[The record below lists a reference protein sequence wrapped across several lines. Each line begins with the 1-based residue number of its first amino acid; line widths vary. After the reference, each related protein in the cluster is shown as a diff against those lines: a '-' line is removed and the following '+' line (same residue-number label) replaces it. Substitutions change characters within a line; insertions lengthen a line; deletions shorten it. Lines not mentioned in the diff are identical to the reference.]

1 MGERRPCMDFHG
13 KQQKK
18 YLILITFAIVLFT
31 VMQNVSSVL
40 SVLGM
45 VFRLLTPFIM
55 GLCAAFIFNV
65 PLAFIEDRILVKLSN
80 RFPVWRKLKRPVG
93 ILLTL
98 CFVLGLVLALLLLI
112 IPEIIKTFDIIANN
126 MPGYLETAGK
136 WVEDMAAKFEIS
148 IDNIQKIEIDWAQIN
163 STVADFVKNGG
174 ASIFNT
180 TLNVTTGILNGL
192 VNVLMC
198 LIFSIYILY
207 HKESLA
213 RQIKKTVY
221 AYLPERINKKTM
233 EIGSLA
239 NRIFSNFVSGQMTEA
254 VLIGVLCFIGMTI
267 LLLPYSVMISAL
279 VGFTALIPVFGA
291 FIGTAVGAFLILMIS
306 PLQAVIFVIFI
317 IILQQFEGNV
327 IYPKVVGKSVG
338 LPGMWVL
345 LAVLVGGNLYG
356 AVGMLV
362 SVPLC
367 SLLYSIL
374 RSGVEER
381 IRKKNLVH

>member
-1 MGERRPCMDFHG
+1 MDFHG

-65 PLAFIEDRILVKLSN
+65 PLTFIEDRILVKLSN